1 MNLGQ
6 QAFGAVQNQAEALSK
21 IVENIS
27 NINSI
32 GYKKT
37 NVNFHQTLSG
47 QMTASQ
53 AKEFSQGPLRRTGDA
68 FDLALEGQGFFEV
81 ELQNGQRAYT
91 RAGRFRQN
99 ADGELVTEEG
109 YRVIPQIEQSENVS
123 RSVIERK
130 PSVSVD
136 GASTLSANEL
146 GLNLKVV
153 EPKLTIPASL
163 TPEISEDGSIVG
175 VSESGE
181 KSKIGKINVVTFNN
195 PNGMEALGKGYF
207 IPTKASG
214 APLDTEIG
222 PNAQTKVKQ
231 GYLEFGNVSM
241 ASEFMDLTQIKD
253 LLSAQFKVLKA
264 VDKIYENINYTIGR
278 SA

>member
-6 QAFGAVQNQAEALSK
+6 QAFGAVQNQAEALNR
-21 IVENIS
+21 IIENIS

-37 NVNFHQTLSG
+37 EVNFLQTLDG
-47 QMTASQ
+47 QMKAST
-53 AKEFSQGPLRRTGDA
+53 AKEFSQGPLRRTGDVL
-68 FDLALEGQGFFEV
+68 DLALEGQGFFEV
-81 ELQNGQRAYT
+81 EFPNGQRAYT

-99 ADGELVTEEG
+99 SDGELVTEEG
-109 YRVIPQIEQSENVS
+109 YRVIPQIEQSENTS

-130 PSVSVD
+130 PIVNVD
-136 GASTLSANEL
+136 GAGTLAANEL

-153 EPKLTIPASL
+153 EPKLTIPTTL
-163 TPEISEDGSIVG
+163 TPEIGEDGSILG
-175 VSESGE
+175 VDNSGE
-181 KSKIGKINVVTFNN
+181 KSKIGKLNVVVFNN
-195 PNGMEALGKGYF
+195 PNGLEATGKGYYV
-207 IPTKASG
+207 PTKASG

-222 PNAQTKVKQ
+222 SNASTKVKQ
-231 GYLEFGNVSM
+231 GYLEFGNVNM
-241 ASEFMDLTQIKD
+241 ASEFMNLTQIKD